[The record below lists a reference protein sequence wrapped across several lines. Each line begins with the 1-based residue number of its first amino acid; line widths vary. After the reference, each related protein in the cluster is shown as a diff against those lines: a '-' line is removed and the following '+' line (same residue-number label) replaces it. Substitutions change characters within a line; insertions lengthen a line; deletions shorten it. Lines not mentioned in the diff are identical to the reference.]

1 MPHTAAQRVPIRF
14 AFAMLLATGAAVA
27 HAQSSTEL
35 ASVEVALDAGAI
47 SAPIPLDVPDGAREL
62 VVSIAGTDAAAGDL
76 DLALSAQAGF
86 VLPAFAQPADARAV
100 ADYWAAAPGDDVLRI
115 DRHLRVPLAPG
126 RWAVRVLNPGP
137 QRASGRLRAV
147 IDTATADTARFD
159 LVFDDL
165 AADCD
170 TAPWRDPR
178 VLAPPPG
185 QSATTLGA
193 QRRAAFAFAAERVA
207 AALPPG
213 PPIRVQPCWRDLG
226 GSATSATLAAGLPL
240 GWLRRADSEQR
251 RTLAGLVEVAA
262 GPFEAIPRGHTW
274 LTAAAG
280 SRLQGAAWCALAR
293 LPCPAASV
301 RVDFN
306 TAVDGPLALGA
317 LGFDYALQPRACAG
331 RPAVDCDVDFVS
343 VAMHELVHGLGFSSF
358 YATFEQIQPAGEAL
372 DGFDDAY
379 GAQVVD
385 FRAGAATRL
394 QPLSALAAAQRLAAL
409 GSPDG
414 VRWNDPAAVDDA
426 ANPLRARSA
435 PDNLVALE
443 SGAPFRAGRSLI
455 HVAGELGDAGL
466 MKADLE
472 RAYRSLG
479 LARPM
484 LDPLGWWRTV
494 PPRGNAPRVFEGTW
508 FDPARNGHGLEFG
521 AVGSGHF
528 ALFYSYG
535 ADGRPEWFLAAGR
548 LVDGVFAADRS
559 AEGPSLLAYR
569 YVGNDPPSGA
579 PRAAESGTL
588 RLDFREP
595 GRHPACRDG
604 LPRDASA
611 RALMTW
617 EVAGGGVRRWCL
629 TRVVPPLAPR
639 PIDYSGLWYAGEAD
653 RGWGLTVTEFD
664 AGAARGVFIGVFHP
678 DAEGRP
684 RWVYAHSDR
693 FDPQGGTY
701 ILFERRGYA
710 RDAALPDE
718 IAAGRFDDV
727 PVGTMRIRFPSTRGG
742 DDGRIDVEIGSRALP
757 ASRFTRSGSPLRVLS
772 DPRPAE

>member
-1 MPHTAAQRVPIRF
+1 MLQTASPRTPVRCIIALAVAAAAMPLAAQTTTEV
-14 AFAMLLATGAAVA
+14 AAVD
-27 HAQSSTEL
+27 
-35 ASVEVALDAGAI
+35 VVLDAGAI
-47 SAPIPLDVPDGAREL
+47 SVPIAIDVPGDAREL
-62 VVSIAGTDAAAGDL
+62 MVSISGAGATPGDL
-76 DLALSAQAGF
+76 DLALSANAAF
-86 VLPAFAQPADARAV
+86 ALPAFAQPADARAV

-126 RWAVRVLNPGP
+126 RWAVRVINPGT

-147 IDTATADTARFD
+147 VDSAAADTARFE
-159 LVFDDL
+159 LVFDDP

-170 TAPWRDPR
+170 TTPWRDPR
-178 VLAPPPG
+178 VLPPPPG
-185 QSATTLGA
+185 QTATTLGA
-193 QRRAAFAFAAERVA
+193 QRRAALAFAAERVA
-207 AALPPG
+207 ASLPPG
-213 PPIRVQPCWRDLG
+213 PAIRVQACWRDFG

-262 GPFEAIPRGHTW
+262 GPFEAVPRGHTW

-331 RPAVDCDVDFVS
+331 RPAVDCDADFVS

-385 FRAGAATRL
+385 FRAGVATRL
-394 QPLSALAAAQRLAAL
+394 QPLSAIAAAQRLAAL
-409 GSPDG
+409 ASPDG
-414 VRWNDPAAVDDA
+414 VRWDDPAAVDDA
-426 ANPLRARSA
+426 ANPLRTRGA

-443 SGAPFRAGRSLI
+443 SGTPFRAGRSLI
-455 HVAGELGDAGL
+455 HVAGELGEAGL

-494 PPRGNAPRVFEGTW
+494 PRGTAPRVFEGTW
-508 FDPARNGHGLEFG
+508 FDPSRNGHGLEFG
-521 AVGSGHF
+521 AVGGGHF

-535 ADGRPEWFLAAGR
+535 ADGRPEWFLGAGR
-548 LVDGVFAADRS
+548 LVDGVFTADRI

-579 PRAAESGTL
+579 PRAAESGNL
-588 RLDFREP
+588 RLDFRDP

-639 PIDYSGLWYAGEAD
+639 SIDYSGLWYAGEAD
-653 RGWGLTVTEFD
+653 RGWGLTVTELD
-664 AGAARGVFIGVFHP
+664 AGAARGVFIGVYHP

-684 RWVYAHSDR
+684 RWVYAQTDR

-701 ILFERRGYA
+701 TLFERRGYA
-710 RDAALPDE
+710 RDAPLPDE
-718 IAAGRFDDV
+718 VAAGRFDDA
-727 PVGTMRIRFPSTRGG
+727 PVGTMRIRFPSTRAG
-742 DDGRIDVEIGSRALP
+742 DDGRIDLEIGSRALP

-772 DPRPAE
+772 DARTPE